1 MATTKRVAQKA
12 AKKTAAPAAKKV
24 TKKPV
29 AKKAAK
35 TAASKA
41 PKKVASKAV
50 KVKKTSAQPKKA
62 PVKKIKLPGKAAK
75 PAANAATRQVTKTPR
90 RRNKALIEKKAPVPN
105 LDHTVNMGPERGD
118 NSFPAS
124 NKRAGKSS
132 NRGATGAAADSTSG
146 PGGQTKQGA
155 DHGDKDGA

>member
-12 AKKTAAPAAKKV
+12 AKKTAAPAAKKA

-29 AKKAAK
+29 AKKATK
-35 TAASKA
+35 PAAPKA
-41 PKKVASKAV
+41 PKKVARKTA
-50 KVKKTSAQPKKA
+50 KVKKTSAQPKQA

-75 PAANAATRQVTKTPR
+75 PAANVATKVATKAPR
-90 RRNKALIEKKAPVPN
+90 RRSKALTEKKAPVAN

-118 NSFPAS
+118 NSFPPS